1 MSINFIGMSI
11 AATSK
16 HRAFF
21 RLIRWPNLVFIALA
35 QWLFRV
41 CIILPV
47 FTHYGVSPVLSDL
60 QFLLVVI
67 STVLIAAGG
76 YIINDYFDVKIDQIN
91 KPQRLLVDRVF
102 QRRSAILAHWVLTI
116 LGILLG
122 GFVGW
127 WVGRWHLG
135 GVYVISATLLW
146 WYSANLKRQPLIG
159 NVVVSLLTALT
170 IVVVALFEIWILNRP
185 PAYDKP
191 AGAVLTFVILY
202 GGFAF
207 LISMVREI
215 VKDIE
220 DVEGDSAHNCATLP
234 VVGGIRLAKSVAQ
247 VFAFVLSINVVV
259 LLIMEGR
266 ADNYFVVLYGLLAV
280 LGPLLYIV
288 VRLYRADQK
297 KHYSQLSLWIKWVML
312 MGILSMSIVYLFDE
326 PYQYFL
332 YG

>member
-1 MSINFIGMSI
+1 MSV
-11 AATSK
+11 AATPK
-16 HRAFF
+16 YWAFF
-21 RLIRWPNLVFIALA
+21 QLIRWPNLVFIALA

-47 FTHYGVSPVLSDL
+47 FAHYGVSPVLSNL

-67 STVLIAAGG
+67 STILIAAGG

-102 QRRSAILAHWVLTI
+102 PRRTAILAHWALTI
-116 LGILLG
+116 SGILLG

-135 GVYVISATLLW
+135 GVYVVSATLLW

-159 NVVVSLLTALT
+159 NVAVSLLTALT
-170 IVVVALFEIWILNRP
+170 IVVVAIFEIWILNRP
-185 PAYDKP
+185 PVYDKP
-191 AGAVLTFVILY
+191 AGAVLTFVLLY

-207 LISMVREI
+207 LISMVREVI
-215 VKDIE
+215 KDIE
-220 DVEGDSAHNCATLP
+220 DVEGDSAHNCTTLP

-247 VFAFVLSINVVV
+247 VFAFVLAINVVV

-266 ADNYFVVLYGLLAV
+266 SANYIVVWYGLLMV
-280 LGPLLYIV
+280 LAPLLYVV
-288 VRLYRADQK
+288 VRLYKADRKQ
-297 KHYSQLSLWIKWVML
+297 HYSQLSLWIKWVML
-312 MGILSMSIVYLFDE
+312 MGILSMGIVYLFDK